1 MDQATQIGLDED
13 PVEIA
18 LGEKL
23 EQRLDA
29 LGWRRA
35 RVQEQHVLPMQA
47 AGAAADVIANLADQ
61 TFLAYGNPRLLCKL
75 FQSLKE
81 ELRGRVFAVA
91 LGFALLHRL
100 EISSDADRDCK
111 GNGRDSRRG
120 SRENASAF
128 RTTAALAMTPVR
140 LVMRP
145 LVLLV
150 LLVLLVF
157 LVFLVLAAAPIAVLV
172 RAARGM
178 PALGLFVLGVGMAFA
193 FRLLTQAR
201 DRFFERLEA
210 VRDALELA
218 ANRRVRAQLVERRP
232 GGFS

>member
-150 LLVLLVF
+150 LLV
-157 LVFLVLAAAPIAVLV
+157 FLVLAAAPIAVLV